1 MTILT
6 YTHRLSSFRLHH
18 RGIKISQIACLSR
31 VTGAQLRDLLI
42 VIDVNSE
49 SCLPLINHLV
59 NIEHLT
65 LYFHMDYP
73 PVLNHPVGL
82 ILPRV
87 TSFSFICMGNF
98 TLNFARFLRACE
110 IKRASRIHLEVP
122 DTDDEHVHTLS
133 NFFGDRT
140 DVLEELSINMPL
152 GIIGLMVDAILG
164 STRRL
169 VFTTLV
175 PPVNLM
181 NAWSRRHPVRE
192 LIVRTSTSGSTLWP
206 LLDSLGTSDQRRF
219 EGAELTLF
227 INVEQNNR
235 FSWDIGHQS
244 SSLASFIGKLVYH
257 ARLLKKKHVLILDE
271 DGQTL
276 FG

>member
-18 RGIKISQIACLSR
+18 RGIKTSQVACLSR
-31 VTGAQLRDLLI
+31 VTGAQLRHLLV
-42 VIDVNSE
+42 VIDVDSE

-59 NIEHLT
+59 NIEQLT
-65 LYFHMDYP
+65 LYFHPRYP
-73 PVLNHPVGL
+73 PALNHPIGL
-82 ILPRV
+82 ILPRA
-87 TSFSFICMGNF
+87 TSFSFFCMGTF
-98 TLNFARFLRACE
+98 TPNFARFLRACE
-110 IKRASRIHLEVP
+110 IERASRIHLEVP
-122 DTDDEHVHTLS
+122 SMGDEHIHILS
-133 NFFGDRT
+133 NFFGDRA

-152 GIIGLMVDAILG
+152 SIIGLMADAMLG

-206 LLDSLGTSDQRRF
+206 LLNSLGTSDQRRF
-219 EGAELTLF
+219 EGAEFTLF
-227 INVEQNNR
+227 INVEQNDR
-235 FSWDIGHQS
+235 FSWDIGPQS
-244 SSLASFIGKLVYH
+244 SSLASFIGTLVYH
-257 ARLLKKKHVLILDE
+257 ARLLRKKHVLILDE